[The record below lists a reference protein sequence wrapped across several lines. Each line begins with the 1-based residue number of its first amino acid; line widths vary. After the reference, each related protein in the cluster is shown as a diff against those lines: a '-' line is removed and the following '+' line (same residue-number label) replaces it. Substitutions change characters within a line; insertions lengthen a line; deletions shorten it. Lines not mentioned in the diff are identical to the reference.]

1 MIRVGTFVDLP
12 EKAFPQDTVQNHI
25 FPGDAILWACTGGES
40 RGLTPGNLSVHRLQC
55 QVLLRCNQTPG
66 NTSAKNQGLGWA
78 EQGALVRSI
87 VSDPGKSHRPIP
99 SESWS
104 HVHTLRLSTGT

>member
-12 EKAFPQDTVQNHI
+12 EKAFPEDTVQNHI

-55 QVLLRCNQTPG
+55 QVLLRCNQTPA
-66 NTSAKNQGLGWA
+66 TPQPRTRGWA
-78 EQGALVRSI
+78 G
-87 VSDPGKSHRPIP
+87 
-99 SESWS
+99 
-104 HVHTLRLSTGT
+104 LSKGL